1 MKPWIKI
8 VSFLDFPFA
17 VLLAHVIASK
27 VLNIY
32 RIYPNMDI
40 ASHYLGGLSIA
51 YSATKI
57 IRYLEQQRV
66 LVNPLNNV
74 VFPVVLVSLTATAAV
89 FWEFAEFSM
98 DLLLSTNVQISLANT
113 MQDQFMG
120 ILGGLTWATICVR
133 KFMKTSA
140 NETLS

>member
-8 VSFLDFPFA
+8 VSFLDFPFL
-17 VLLAHVIASK
+17 VLLAHVIAAK
-27 VLNIY
+27 VLNLY
-32 RIYPNMDI
+32 RIYPTMDI

-66 LVNPLNNV
+66 FVNPLNNV
-74 VFPVVLVSLTATAAV
+74 LFLIVLVSLTATAAV

-98 DLLLSTNVQISLANT
+98 DRLLRTNVQISLANT
-113 MQDQFMG
+113 MPDQFMG
-120 ILGGLTWATICVR
+120 ILGGFTWATICLM
-133 KFMKTSA
+133 KFMTTSP
-140 NETLS
+140 NQTLG